1 MSKTKKVITRII
13 KIIAIIALIFSIL
26 STAFYFIFNS
36 SITKANNSGTIP
48 KIFGKEFITVSSDKF
63 NDIVPKGSMVI
74 LQPIDVS
81 NLTGTEVL
89 VYETGNTTVDNSV
102 YSKFSLGRTMKSS
115 DGSQSENVSIQ
126 NVITED
132 IIEVPLTSIK
142 SQAVYQISYIGSLI
156 NKVSTDLGLLQFVV
170 MPISLFIIL
179 LLVLF
184 IIKLLSSDDTN
195 DEYVSDVQEEQTFDL
210 KFNKENFNDNDE
222 SIYQDR
228 LVRLKD
234 RYYHNENADSNEKLN
249 LNFEKKQ
256 PEVVSEII
264 HSSDL
269 VNDHEETTDNSDNS
283 NPIDVVDEK
292 ENISQD
298 TSLETMTDNIISK
311 IIDEDQEGNTDQA
324 EAPKSSYDDASAQVD
339 EFLRSLNIDLDSVE
353 HEYMNHTT
361 IEFDMDKINDKLLD
375 QDLSKEDKSQSLLDN
390 ILIDLKDNALDFRFD
405 SLKSDSIEIKESRK
419 GDGFTIKTPNYKA
432 NIKVEIDKN

>member
-1 MSKTKKVITRII
+1 MSKTKKIITRII
-13 KIIAIIALIFSIL
+13 KILAVIALIFSIL
-26 STAFYFIFNS
+26 STSFYFVFNS
-36 SITKANNSGTIP
+36 SIKKANNSGTIP
-48 KIFGKEFITVSSDKF
+48 TIFGKEFITVSSDKF

-74 LQPIDVS
+74 LKSIDVS

-102 YSKFSLGRTMKSS
+102 YGKFSLGRTMKSS
-115 DGSQSENVSIQ
+115 DNSQSENVFIQ

-132 IIEVPLTSIK
+132 SIEVPLSSIK
-142 SQAVYQISYIGSLI
+142 SQAVYQISYVGSLI
-156 NKVSTDLGLLQFVV
+156 NKVSTNLGLLQFVI
-170 MPISLFIIL
+170 MPISLFVIL
-179 LLVLF
+179 LLILF
-184 IIKLLSSDDTN
+184 IIKILSSDNSEEVQAIDTQDDQKFN
-195 DEYVSDVQEEQTFDL
+195 L
-210 KFNKENFNDNDE
+210 KFNKDDFNDDDE
-222 SIYQDR
+222 AIYQDR

-234 RYYHNENADSNEKLN
+234 RYSDNNNVASTEKIN
-249 LNFEKKQ
+249 LNFEKKE

-264 HSSDL
+264 HSSDII
-269 VNDHEETTDNSDNS
+269 NDYDEDSNDSDNLS
-283 NPIDVVDEK
+283 SVDEYEK
-292 ENISQD
+292 ENID
-298 TSLETMTDNIISK
+298 ENIPVETMTDNIISK
-311 IIDEDQEGNTDQA
+311 IIDEEKNTSEA

-361 IEFDMDKINDKLLD
+361 IEFDMDKINDKLLE
-375 QDLSKEDKSQSLLDN
+375 QDLSKEDKSQALLDN